1 MHTCVAGA
9 TVTITSDF
17 NNFLRPKETSTIT
30 CTVNGPAIAVSQSES
45 SLLLTSTMNLAEKQ
59 RIGQH
64 FVFGFHGH
72 SVSSDIRT
80 LIEEYHVGSVI
91 LMKRNIV
98 DFAQTRALI
107 RELQTLA
114 RDAGHA
120 KPLLIGIDQEN
131 GLVAAFCRPGAGTQ
145 FPGAMALAAT
155 GSPSIAE
162 QVSFA
167 SGRELRLAGI
177 TWAYSP
183 VADVNS
189 DSRNPVIGVR
199 SFGDDPQQVGIFASA
214 VAKGLAAAGVA
225 PCAKHFPGHGD
236 TAVDSHLA
244 LPRIMKSR
252 AALQATELPPFE
264 ALVAQGVASIMTGH
278 MALPAVTGSDAPC
291 SLARAIT
298 TDLLRG
304 ALGFRG
310 LVVTDC
316 LEMDAISDTAQGA
329 CGVEEGAVRAL
340 GAGADVVMI
349 CHTMA
354 WQRGAVLETYNAVRS
369 GRLVL
374 DESHIDALKDKFAG
388 TWDDVL
394 SDRDDLALEWE
405 NAKRESVALS
415 DKAYKLSTALVN
427 GADTLPLKTGQPVAL
442 FTPPMESLNKAVDD
456 ADGVLRTKSGAL
468 RNTAGPSFL
477 AFAES
482 VGKRAP
488 CTHAVYQRDAALS
501 VPADCA
507 AVIFTLRN
515 ADRSPW
521 QLDSLRMLAESVQVP
536 IIVVGSCA
544 PYEAASVVQPYVAC
558 FEYTPAALEGAA
570 RSIFGEQGP
579 AHGTVPVKY

>member
-1 MHTCVAGA
+1 MDA
-9 TVTITSDF
+9 
-17 NNFLRPKETSTIT
+17 
-30 CTVNGPAIAVSQSES
+30 
-45 SLLLTSTMNLAEKQ
+45 AEKQ

-72 SVSSDIRT
+72 SISSDIKT
-80 LIEEYHVGSVI
+80 LIQEYHIGSVI
-91 LMKRNIV
+91 LMKRNVV
-98 DFAQTRALI
+98 DFAQTRALV

-131 GLVAAFCRPGAGTQ
+131 GLVSAFSRPDAGTQ

-155 GSPSIAE
+155 GSPEIAE

-167 SGRELRLAGI
+167 SGRELKLAGI
-177 TWAYSP
+177 NWAYSP

-189 DSRNPVIGVR
+189 DPNNPVIGVR
-199 SFGDDPQQVGIFASA
+199 SFGDDPQQVGVFACA
-214 VAKGLAAAGVA
+214 VARGLTAAGVA
-225 PCAKHFPGHGD
+225 PSAKHFPGHGD

-252 AALQATELPPFE
+252 AELHATELPPFA
-264 ALVAQGVASIMTGH
+264 ALIAQGVASIMTGH
-278 MALPAVTGSDAPC
+278 MALPTVTGADAPC
-291 SLARAIT
+291 SLSRAIT

-304 ALGFRG
+304 ELGFGG

-316 LEMDAISDTAQGA
+316 LEMEAISNTAQGA

-340 GAGADVVMI
+340 EAGADVVMI

-354 WQRGAVLETYNAVRS
+354 WQRGAVLETYKAVQS

-374 DESHIDALKDKFAG
+374 DEAKIDALKDKFAG

-394 SDRDDLALEWE
+394 GDRSDIDLEWGT
-405 NAKRESVALS
+405 AKKESAALS
-415 DKAYKLSTALVN
+415 EKAYRMSTALLHGP
-427 GADTLPLKTGQPVAL
+427 GALPLKAGEPVAL

-456 ADGVLRTKSGAL
+456 ADGVLRTKDGAL

-488 CTHAVYQRDAALS
+488 FTHTVYERDVALT
-501 VPADCA
+501 VPADCV
-507 AVIFTLRN
+507 AVIFALRN

-521 QLDSLRMLAESVQVP
+521 QVDSLHQLAKSVQVP

-544 PYEAASVVQPYVAC
+544 PYDAASVTQPYVAC

-570 RSIFGEQGP
+570 RVIFGEQGP
-579 AHGTVPVKY
+579 AVGTVPVSL